1 MWKKLFLMFFIL
13 FFTGCDVVYNIE
25 IKDGI
30 VKESTNFNIEESDN
44 IVTNPSLDGAS
55 EPEQTFDEFVAN
67 YYNEDYF
74 AFYNKFSDDKLYTK
88 KYLEKDNVL
97 KLSYS
102 YNLSNYSDSSLL
114 HSCFD
119 KISIKDE
126 AKSLTLSYEGS
137 NGCFSQ
143 DSYGRFK
150 NLTVNIKPDGNVIKS
165 NADNVSGG
173 IYTWKLS
180 KKDGNR
186 NIFMKIKYGTN
197 NYFIIFLVISL
208 TALFALGI
216 YFYFIKKRNNNTV
229 L

>member
-1 MWKKLFLMFFIL
+1 MWRKLFLILFIL

-44 IVTNPSLDGAS
+44 IVTNPSLDGAN
-55 EPEQTFDEFVAN
+55 EPEKSFDEFVEN

-88 KYLEKDNVL
+88 KYLNDGSGLN
-97 KLSYS
+97 LSYS

-119 KISIKDE
+119 KISVKDDVK
-126 AKSLTLSYEGS
+126 ALTLNYEGS
-137 NGCFSQ
+137 NGCFTQ

-150 NLTVNIKPDGNVIKS
+150 DLTVNIKPDGKVIKS
-165 NADNVSGG
+165 NADKVSKG

-180 KKDGNR
+180 KKDEGKD
-186 NIFMKIKYGTN
+186 IFISIKYGTN
-197 NYFIIFLVISL
+197 NYFIIFLVLSL
-208 TALFALGI
+208 ILLSALGI
-216 YFYFIKKRNNNTV
+216 YFYFIKKNNNTT